1 MDKLRPFRIIT
12 AFGPWELGGQL
23 PLWVGIFSFLSLI
36 KVAYHAPSSGSGPF
50 WMQKPWGWPGAPF

>member
-1 MDKLRPFRIIT
+1 M

-23 PLWVGIFSFLSLI
+23 PLWVGIFSFPSLI
-36 KVAYHAPSSGSGPF
+36 KVAYHAPSSGSGPS